1 MTEYLLITTIQSKE
15 ICRAI
20 EILRFTGLAA
30 PFMRIS
36 NSCSPI
42 VLTLSPSTAGSRNEI
57 MSGVTTTHDTSAP
70 FAEQIALTA
79 VHMSLVDIEPW
90 MVFSVGE
97 MVARENMI
105 FGGRKPSSTLIDLT
119 ACCPPRQ
126 PLSVCQ
132 SGTGGMYFWE
142 LQSDFGLLWFLREVG
157 PEGDVG
163 LLLKLSGREALERNV
178 RHVFGVFVGVQHHWR
193 AMSTLRVIFCYCSAG
208 SRTSHFSACH
218 RNYGSCMPSVSCSTR

>member
-1 MTEYLLITTIQSKE
+1 MQFNKYSGRTGPFHCNSNVHSKE

-20 EILRFTGLAA
+20 EIARFTGLAA

-36 NSCSPI
+36 NSCSPV

-57 MSGVTTTHDTSAP
+57 MSGVTTTLDPSSP

-105 FGGRKPSSTLIDLT
+105 FGGRKPLSTFIDLV
-119 ACCPPRQ
+119 ACCRVSSSNKC
-126 PLSVCQ
+126 LS
-132 SGTGGMYFWE
+132 E
-142 LQSDFGLLWFLREVG
+142 R
-157 PEGDVG
+157 
-163 LLLKLSGREALERNV
+163 SGRRAPLET
-178 RHVFGVFVGVQHHWR
+178 
-193 AMSTLRVIFCYCSAG
+193 AE
-208 SRTSHFSACH
+208 
-218 RNYGSCMPSVSCSTR
+218 